1 MSPGV
6 SGAPEPRMYPRSRYF
21 LVYYNIF
28 SGLAFKK
35 RFFWTVTSEP
45 LLAYNFIIN
54 SSFQRLRDSCQLAI
68 SSNDTNRIGMYAKI
82 SLNIRSLKNT
92 AMIGVSMLLR
102 MDINQINPIHLTLNQ
117 RSKQYF
123 LTITKLG
130 LSHNYKTTRGLN
142 FCILMKKKTF
152 TKMIFWLCYCFVCLF
167 VFV

>member
-1 MSPGV
+1 MS
-6 SGAPEPRMYPRSRYF
+6 A
-21 LVYYNIF
+21 
-28 SGLAFKK
+28 
-35 RFFWTVTSEP
+35 EP

-123 LTITKLG
+123 FIITKLG

-142 FCILMKKKTF
+142 FCILMKKNF
-152 TKMIFWLCYCFVCLF
+152 YWNGFFLLCYCFVCLF
-167 VFV
+167 CLNGRLPKGRRGVSH